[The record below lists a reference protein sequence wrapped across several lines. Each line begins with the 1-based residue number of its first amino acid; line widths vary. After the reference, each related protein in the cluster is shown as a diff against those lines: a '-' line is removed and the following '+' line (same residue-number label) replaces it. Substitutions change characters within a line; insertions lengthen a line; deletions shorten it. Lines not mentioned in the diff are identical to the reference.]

1 MKRAAATLQWMRSR
15 SRPRVVVGAATLLVV
30 LAVATSFAQ
39 TQPPS
44 GIARTVSV
52 QGTVEVRRT
61 GTVTWQPVRLND
73 TFSAGDTVRVGG
85 QSRADLQL
93 LDQSVLRLNADT
105 ELTVEPVK
113 DQRIRGPASS
123 TCSSGFSAHARV
135 TYVVQ
140 HVQLEELAGSRPV
153 ERTSGC
159 AIRRSAIA
167 SRSVTAS
174 SASAPRAGH
183 QEFDDRTHAV
193 RLRQIHVGTSVK
205 LRHPVTS
212 TGHRRDSRLA

>member
-1 MKRAAATLQWMRSR
+1 MKRAAATLQWMLSR

-39 TQPPS
+39 TQPPG
-44 GIARTVSV
+44 GIARAVSV
-52 QGTVEVRRT
+52 QGTVEVRLT

-73 TFSAGDTVRVGG
+73 TFSGGDTVRVGG

-93 LDQSVLRLNADT
+93 LDQSVLRLNAHT

-113 DQRIRGPASS
+113 DQRAGVVNLLVRLQRPRSRYIRGAG
-123 TCSSGFSAHARV
+123 TCSLRN
-135 TYVVQ
+135 
-140 HVQLEELAGSRPV
+140 SRGPGPV

-159 AIRRSAIA
+159 SIRRSAIA

-183 QEFDDRTHAV
+183 QESDDRTHAV